1 MASRMDAPVTQSS
14 IPLQIMAAP
23 TRTDRWRN
31 RVVRRRILIGAGMA
45 DAAAILLGFLGAS
58 FVRGGVLDGDQ
69 IVHLGALSLMLY
81 GAFGLQGGAFS
92 LYALTNV
99 RCMVV
104 TPIRSL
110 VLSLLFVLMVL
121 FVAKVSGSYSRF
133 VFVLAGVFSLTLL
146 FLVRILAFNTA
157 RRLMPGGPTQELVIH
172 DFEEPSF
179 HPAAFRA
186 RDERLNPDPG
196 DIDCVSRLTE
206 LADGADRMV
215 VHCPPDRREAWAIML
230 KALTIRA
237 EIGLPELNRLQPLAV
252 TRRDGQVLAL
262 VSENP
267 LNWHEALIKRLS
279 DLVLTLA
286 AMPLILPVL
295 ALVALAIK
303 LDSPGPVFFRQV
315 RMGFGNRTFRV
326 MKFRSMRDEASD
338 HHGTRSTNR
347 ADDRITRV
355 GRFIRKTSLD
365 ELPQLFNVLRGE
377 MSLVGPR
384 PHALGSTAGGR
395 LFWQVNHHYWV
406 RHRIKPGL
414 TGLAQVRGYRG
425 NTVVEDDLQNRLM
438 ADLEYLSDWSLWR
451 DLRII
456 LRTLRVLRDDNA
468 F

>member
-1 MASRMDAPVTQSS
+1 MQAPVILPT
-14 IPLQIMAAP
+14 IPSRTIAASA
-23 TRTDRWRN
+23 RTDRWRK

-45 DAAAILLGFLGAS
+45 DAVAILSGFLAAS
-58 FVRGGVLDGDQ
+58 FVRGGVPDGDQ
-69 IVHLGALSLMLY
+69 IVRLGALSLVLY
-81 GAFGLQGGAFS
+81 GASGLQGGAFS
-92 LYALTNV
+92 LRALSSF

-104 TPIRSL
+104 IPVRSL
-110 VLSLLFVLMVL
+110 VLALLFVLMVL
-121 FVAKVSGSYSRF
+121 FVAKVSSSFSRF

-146 FLVRILAFNTA
+146 FLLRVVVFKMAG
-157 RRLMPGGPTQELVIH
+157 RLMPDGPTQELVIH
-172 DFEEPSF
+172 DFEEPSS
-179 HPAAFRA
+179 HPAAFHA
-186 RDERLNPDPG
+186 RDERLDPDPG
-196 DIDCVSRLTE
+196 DIACVSRLTE
-206 LADGADRMV
+206 LADGADRLV
-215 VHCPPDRREAWAIML
+215 VHCPPERREAWADML
-230 KALTIRA
+230 KALTIHA
-237 EIGLPELNRLQPLAV
+237 EIGLPELDRLQPLAI

-286 AMPLILPVL
+286 AMPLVLPVL

-338 HHGTRSTNR
+338 HHGTRSTDR

-355 GRFIRKTSLD
+355 GRLIRKTSLD
-365 ELPQLFNVLRGE
+365 ELPQLLNVLRGD

-425 NTVVEDDLQNRLM
+425 NTLAEDDLQNRLM
-438 ADLEYLSDWSLWR
+438 ADLEYLSNWSLWR
-451 DLRII
+451 DLLIL
-456 LRTLRVLRDDNA
+456 LRTLRVLHDNNA